1 MRTGRV
7 ALATALAATAA
18 CSSTSPLSLDAVR
31 ACGAQAVRAP
41 HLIGTYGSF
50 DPAVSGGC
58 VVFDSN
64 DATDTAE
71 YLVVAQSLG
80 GTPGASAGFGLAAAT
95 PGALATPPAA
105 AAPPRGSVALQFD
118 GFLRRL
124 AASLPPTG
132 AGSRRATRLLSGPPT
147 TFAAPPAVGDLRSF
161 KVCGDVN
168 CGGLET
174 VTARVRAVG
183 QHVAIYVD
191 TAAPAPG
198 LGAADVDSLLTEL
211 DQRLYPLD
219 VRTFGTPS
227 DIDGNGVVIALV
239 TGAVNALVPRAQC
252 TSSNYV
258 VGFFFPPDINPNT
271 ARSHNDAEI
280 MYLLAPDPA
289 GTLSCPHSVAEVL
302 ALVGGTFVHELQHM
316 INYNQH
322 VLVRGG
328 PPEDAWL
335 DEALSRMAEELAG
348 RSYLPGD
355 TSAFSSYV
363 LDDLY
368 NAEQY
373 FFDPGGHA
381 LITTTDQDLGDVGA
395 GWLYLR
401 YLTDQFGT
409 GVLARLTQTSDAG
422 TVNVASATG
431 RPFAET
437 AAAWALANWYSDL
450 PDGVRQPELHYTS
463 WSFREAYGSLHGT
476 DPTNFPQAFPL
487 TPQVVTSDTLS
498 ANGTLHAGSGS
509 YFRFLR
515 PPGAEAL
522 TVRFSAGE
530 SAIVPRLTVLRIR

>member
-1 MRTGRV
+1 MRTRSV
-7 ALATALAATAA
+7 ALVTALAATAA

-31 ACGAQAVRAP
+31 SCGTQAVRAP
-41 HLIGTYGSF
+41 HLIGTYASL
-50 DPAVSGGC
+50 DPALSGGC

-64 DATDTAE
+64 DVGDTAE

-80 GTPGASAGFGLAAAT
+80 GVPGASADFGLAAAT
-95 PGALATPPAA
+95 PGALGAPTTSAAPVAPVAVRFDAYLRQLGRRIAEQGGTPPGATQIIGA
-105 AAPPRGSVALQFD
+105 PPITTAAPPV
-118 GFLRRL
+118 
-124 AASLPPTG
+124 
-132 AGSRRATRLLSGPPT
+132 
-147 TFAAPPAVGDLRSF
+147 VGDLRTF

-168 CGGLET
+168 CGGFKT

-198 LGAADVDSLLTEL
+198 LGTADVDSLLAEL

-219 VRTFGTPS
+219 VQTFGAPS
-227 DIDGNGVVIALV
+227 DIDGNGVVITLV

-258 VGFFFPPDINPNT
+258 VGFFFPADISPGT
-271 ARSHNDAEI
+271 AASRNDGEI
-280 MYLLAPDPA
+280 MYMLAPDPA

-302 ALVGGTFVHELQHM
+302 GLVGGTFVHELQHM

-322 VLVRGG
+322 VLARGG
-328 PPEDAWL
+328 QPEAAWL

-348 RSYLPGD
+348 RTYLPGD
-355 TSAFSSYV
+355 QGTFASYL

-368 NAEQY
+368 NAQQY
-373 FFDPGGHA
+373 LIDPGGHT
-381 LITTTDQDLGDVGA
+381 LLTKTDQDLGDVGA

-409 GVLARLTQTSDAG
+409 GVLARLTQTSDVG
-422 TVNVASATG
+422 IVNVASATG

-437 AAAWALANWYSDL
+437 AATWALANWYSDL

-463 WSFREAYGSLHGT
+463 WSFRDTYASLHAQ
-476 DPTNFPQAFPL
+476 DPTNFPRAFPL
-487 TPQVVTSDTLS
+487 EPQAVTSDTLS

-515 PPGAEAL
+515 PPGAQAL
-522 TVRFSAGE
+522 TVRFNAGDN
-530 SAIVPRLTVLRIR
+530 AIVPRLTVLRIR